1 MWINLDRFFTCDPQD
16 NFALCQVGGWFEIHS
31 RILSALNP
39 AEGHRFLR
47 SCIWFLV
54 DRKDLFLTSTA
65 IRLHYPGSG
74 YSVATPAV
82 QPVPVLPLAV
92 GQGGG
97 VWDNSDQSSV
107 EDSLSTP
114 AADTVNLQDGVSD
127 ALEDE
132 HVGSIQE
139 Q

>member
-1 MWINLDRFFTCDPQD
+1 MWISLDRFFTCDPQD

-31 RILSALNP
+31 RILSALSP
-39 AEGHRFLR
+39 AEGHRLLR
-47 SCIWFLV
+47 SCIWLLV
-54 DRKDLFLTSTA
+54 DKKDLLLTSTA
-65 IRLHYPGSG
+65 IRLHYLGSG

-82 QPVPVLPLAV
+82 QPVPVLPLAG

-97 VWDNSDQSSV
+97 VWDTSDQSSV
-107 EDSLSTP
+107 EESF
-114 AADTVNLQDGVSD
+114 AASATGIANLQDVDSD

-132 HVGSIQE
+132 HFGSIQE